1 MSSGSKA
8 LVIGY
13 GNTLRRDD
21 GVGPFVAGL
30 LKPSPGLH
38 VITRHQLTPELA
50 EPVSQADLVIF
61 VDARADRTAGEIVME
76 RVPPRDSTLIHQLGP
91 GALLQ
96 WSLKLYGRTPEA
108 ILIGIGGESFDPMA
122 DSGSA
127 GSHRPGQRGDRLA
140 LRRQQDGPGSAIQPN
155 FPPLLSHN
163 RLKAV
168 PLRGRQLQVHANSI
182 GP

>member
-76 RVPPRDSTLIHQLGP
+76 PVPPRDSTLIHQLGP

-108 ILIGIGGESFDPMA
+108 ILIGIGGESFDLGEGLTPA
-122 DSGSA
+122 VERA
-127 GSHRPGQRGDRLA
+127 AREA
-140 LRRQQDGPGSAIQPN
+140 LRAIQK
-155 FPPLLSHN
+155 LLH
-163 RLKAV
+163 R
-168 PLRGRQLQVHANSI
+168 
-182 GP
+182 